1 VYKKKITQFAFR
13 TMKHDVKIKP
23 NLFLG
28 SVSLKPFNNLIRD
41 RKTQETQMCIS
52 LIQQIRS

>member
-1 VYKKKITQFAFR
+1 
-13 TMKHDVKIKP
+13 MKHDVKIKP